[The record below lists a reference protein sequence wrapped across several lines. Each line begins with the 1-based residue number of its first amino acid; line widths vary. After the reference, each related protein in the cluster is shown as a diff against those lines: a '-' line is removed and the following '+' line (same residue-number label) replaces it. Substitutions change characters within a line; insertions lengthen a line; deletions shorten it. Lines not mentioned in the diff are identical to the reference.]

1 MNAFVVA
8 CYPLALFIIY
18 NIINWQY
25 FQKPQKI
32 KMRENSTPKLALSYL
47 ISHWSIRL
55 SITYLVFKIVSH
67 NFSHFFP
74 SSFQENYFVRS
85 FLCRIFSK
93 KFLLSS
99 TFFTFVYF
107 YRTVFSVG
115 SATPLSIWPIAPLF
129 SPFVMTDSPPEKA
142 F

>member
-1 MNAFVVA
+1 M
-8 CYPLALFIIY
+8 I
-18 NIINWQY
+18 
-25 FQKPQKI
+25 
-32 KMRENSTPKLALSYL
+32 
-47 ISHWSIRL
+47 
-55 SITYLVFKIVSH
+55 SH
-67 NFSHFFP
+67 NFSHFFS

-85 FLCRIFSK
+85 FYAAFSQK
-93 KFLLSS
+93 NFLLSS

-129 SPFVMTDSPPEKA
+129 SPFVMTDSPTEKA